1 MNERHCSFSVIPVL
15 PTLPSIQRATM
26 SAISVLISAGV
37 VLGKVN
43 LLQLVIMT
51 LIEVT
56 AFSATRLVSI
66 SYLHVSPGD
75 VRRDLWD
82 KE

>member
-15 PTLPSIQRATM
+15 PTLPRILRATM
-26 SAISVLISAGV
+26 SATSVLISAGV

-56 AFSATRLVSI
+56 AFSATRLVGMN
-66 SYLHVSPGD
+66 YLDVSPGD
-75 VRRDLWD
+75 VRRGLWD
-82 KE
+82 KG

>member
-1 MNERHCSFSVIPVL
+1 MPI
-15 PTLPSIQRATM
+15 LPSIQRATM
-26 SAISVLISAGV
+26 IATSVLISTGV

-66 SYLHVSPGD
+66 SYLDVSPGD

>member
-1 MNERHCSFSVIPVL
+1 MPI
-15 PTLPSIQRATM
+15 LPSIQRATM
-26 SAISVLISAGV
+26 IATSVLISAGV

-66 SYLHVSPGD
+66 SYLDVSPGD
-75 VRRDLWD
+75 VRRALWD